1 MGNAVGVFQAG
12 EACVFSIARL
22 SECPRK
28 LGWCSVVEAAVR
40 ADFVVLLSPAGDF
53 YSRVEQVREPAGAQA
68 LLAQLAME
76 ALHVSVLHGP
86 AGLDVAQVDL
96 PLQCPGQEVA
106 AGKLRAVVAAD
117 GFGSAARADQV
128 IEYTGDATAG
138 KASVHL

>member
-12 EACVFSIARL
+12 EACVFSTARL

-68 LLAQLAME
+68 LLAQLAIPVPPNFE
-76 ALHVSVLHGP
+76 IDTP
-86 AGLDVAQVDL
+86 NCT
-96 PLQCPGQEVA
+96 PTRNRLQ
-106 AGKLRAVVAAD
+106 
-117 GFGSAARADQV
+117 
-128 IEYTGDATAG
+128 
-138 KASVHL
+138 